1 MTRKKSNERQEP
13 PEHFEEALTELA
25 EIVSDLE
32 DGSVGL
38 EESLA
43 LFEKGMGLLRHCQQ
57 VLSRAEQRI
66 EQLIGFD
73 ADGNA
78 ITEPLD
84 GAATIDQR
92 RESAGRR
99 QRTPRNSSTDRDSAE
114 EEHSSADEV
123 DDDPGPRLF

>member
-1 MTRKKSNERQEP
+1 MPRKKSNGQQEP
-13 PEHFEEALTELA
+13 PECFEEALTELA
-25 EIVSDLE
+25 EIVGHLE

-57 VLSRAEQRI
+57 VLSLAEQRI

-78 ITEPLD
+78 VTEPLD

-92 RESAGRR
+92 KESAGRR
-99 QRTPRNSSTDRDSAE
+99 QRAPRNASTDDSSTGE
-114 EEHSSADEV
+114 EDE
-123 DDDPGPRLF
+123 DPGPRLF